1 MKKQIK
7 SLLCGLCAAALALG
21 CAGCG
26 GSAGPEVPAKVTDIT
41 VWTYY
46 NGDQLESFT
55 SLVNQFNETVGAQK
69 GIKVSTESQGSVNDL
84 ETSVMDSAEG
94 KVGAAAYALDQM
106 GMVVDLAPYLTE
118 EEKAQF
124 VEGYLSE
131 GGFGEDDSIKIFPVA
146 KSTELLFLND
156 TDWQAFAD
164 AADVRYEDLA
174 TMEGLTAAAEKYY
187 NWTDAQTA
195 APDDGKALFGRDA
208 MANYMLVG
216 AQQLGDTIF
225 AVKDGRMTVNF
236 DHDVA
241 RRLWD
246 NYYVPFVKGW
256 FAATG
261 RFRSDDIKVGNVL
274 AYVGSNSSATFF
286 PTRVMVNDTESYDID
301 MTVLP
306 SPKFAGGE
314 DVAVQQGAGMV
325 VTAGTEKEI
334 NASVEFLKWFT
345 QPEHNIS
352 FSVDSG
358 YLPVTTAANDM
369 EAIKTSGLELS
380 PKMERILS
388 NAVQSV
394 KNNTLYTPSAFA
406 GGSKARK
413 VLEYSLS
420 DLASADRA
428 TVQERVAAGQPAADA
443 EAEFLTDEYFDAW
456 YGGICTALEEY
467 AG

>member
-1 MKKQIK
+1 
-7 SLLCGLCAAALALG
+7 
-21 CAGCG
+21 
-26 GSAGPEVPAKVTDIT
+26 
-41 VWTYY
+41 
-46 NGDQLESFT
+46 
-55 SLVNQFNETVGAQK
+55 
-69 GIKVSTESQGSVNDL
+69 
-84 ETSVMDSAEG
+84 
-94 KVGAAAYALDQM
+94 
-106 GMVVDLAPYLTE
+106 
-118 EEKAQF
+118 
-124 VEGYLSE
+124 
-131 GGFGEDDSIKIFPVA
+131 
-146 KSTELLFLND
+146 
-156 TDWQAFAD
+156 
-164 AADVRYEDLA
+164 
-174 TMEGLTAAAEKYY
+174 
-187 NWTDAQTA
+187 
-195 APDDGKALFGRDA
+195 
-208 MANYMLVG
+208 MLVG
-216 AQQLGDTIF
+216 ARQLGDTLF
-225 AVKDGRMTVNF
+225 EVQDGKMTLNF
-236 DHDVA
+236 DKDVA
-241 RRLWD
+241 RKLWD

-256 FAATG
+256 FAAIG

-274 AYVGSNSSATFF
+274 AYVGSSSSATFF
-286 PTRVMVNDTESYDID
+286 PAQVMVNDTESYDID

-325 VTAGTEKEI
+325 VTAGTEEEI
-334 NASVEFLKWFT
+334 NASVGRF
-345 QPEHNIS
+345 PAGNIP
-352 FSVDSG
+352 DSG

-394 KNNTLYTPSAFA
+394 KNNTLYTPCAFA

>member
-1 MKKQIK
+1 
-7 SLLCGLCAAALALG
+7 
-21 CAGCG
+21 
-26 GSAGPEVPAKVTDIT
+26 
-41 VWTYY
+41 
-46 NGDQLESFT
+46 
-55 SLVNQFNETVGAQK
+55 
-69 GIKVSTESQGSVNDL
+69 
-84 ETSVMDSAEG
+84 
-94 KVGAAAYALDQM
+94 
-106 GMVVDLAPYLTE
+106 
-118 EEKAQF
+118 
-124 VEGYLSE
+124 
-131 GGFGEDDSIKIFPVA
+131 
-146 KSTELLFLND
+146 
-156 TDWQAFAD
+156 
-164 AADVRYEDLA
+164 
-174 TMEGLTAAAEKYY
+174 
-187 NWTDAQTA
+187 
-195 APDDGKALFGRDA
+195 
-208 MANYMLVG
+208 
-216 AQQLGDTIF
+216 
-225 AVKDGRMTVNF
+225 MTLNF
-236 DHDVA
+236 DKDVA
-241 RRLWD
+241 RKLWD

-256 FAATG
+256 FAAIG

-286 PTRVMVNDTESYDID
+286 PAQVMVNDTESYDID

-325 VTAGTEKEI
+325 VTAGTEEEI

-345 QPEHNIS
+345 RPENNIS

-380 PKMERILS
+380 PEMERILS

-406 GGSKARK
+406 GGNKARN

-456 YGGICTALEEY
+456 YGGICTALEKY